1 MAAEHSL
8 KSKVAL
14 RFEGIKLP
22 NLDEHSKTDAF
33 CVLYS
38 LSGNKKTRLAETEVV
53 ADNLNPC
60 WVKSIDVDYFFEQ

>member
-14 RFEGIKLP
+14 TFEGIKLP

-33 CVLYS
+33 CVLFS
-38 LSGNKKTRLAETEVV
+38 MNGNKKVKIGETEVV
-53 ADNLNPC
+53 ADSLDPR
-60 WVKSIDVDYFFEQ
+60 WVKSIDVDYFFE